1 MGRQLNNKTIKRK
14 QGDVFEQ
21 LAVDK
26 LKQAGYE
33 IILTNFTTP
42 FVGEIDIIARQTLEQ
57 SHHLVQ
63 PRFCTVFVE
72 VRSRTSSVYGTAL
85 ESITSKKQAKIY
97 QTAERFLINY
107 PKYIDDVYRFDVMVF
122 DLADGLIE
130 HEWITNAF

>member
-42 FVGEIDIIARQTLEQ
+42 I
-57 SHHLVQ
+57 
-63 PRFCTVFVE
+63 C
-72 VRSRTSSVYGTAL
+72 
-85 ESITSKKQAKIY
+85 
-97 QTAERFLINY
+97 
-107 PKYIDDVYRFDVMVF
+107 
-122 DLADGLIE
+122 
-130 HEWITNAF
+130 W

>member
-1 MGRQLNNKTIKRK
+1 MNRQLKNKTIKRK

-33 IILTNFTTP
+33 IIVTNFTAP
-42 FVGEIDIIARQTLEQ
+42 FVGEIDIIARQALGQ
-57 SHHLVQ
+57 SHHVVQ

-130 HEWITNAF
+130 HEWITNVF

>member
-1 MGRQLNNKTIKRK
+1 MARQLKNKTIKCK

-33 IILTNFTTP
+33 IIVTNFTAP
-42 FVGEIDIIARQTLEQ
+42 FVGEIDIIARQALGQ
-57 SHHLVQ
+57 SHHVVQ

>member
-1 MGRQLNNKTIKRK
+1 M
-14 QGDVFEQ
+14 
-21 LAVDK
+21 
-26 LKQAGYE
+26 
-33 IILTNFTTP
+33 
-42 FVGEIDIIARQTLEQ
+42 
-57 SHHLVQ
+57 Q

-85 ESITSKKQAKIY
+85 ESVTSKKQAKIY

>member
-1 MGRQLNNKTIKRK
+1 MNRQSKNKTIKRK

-26 LKQAGYE
+26 LKQTGYE
-33 IILTNFTTP
+33 IIVTNFTAP
-42 FVGEIDIIARQTLEQ
+42 FVGEIDIIARQALGQ

>member
-1 MGRQLNNKTIKRK
+1 MNRQLKNKTIKRK

-26 LKQAGYE
+26 LKKAGYE
-33 IILTNFTTP
+33 IIVTNFTAP
-42 FVGEIDIIARQTLEQ
+42 FVGEIDIIARQALGQ
-57 SHHLVQ
+57 SHHVVQ

>member
-1 MGRQLNNKTIKRK
+1 MNRQLKNKTIKRK

-26 LKQAGYE
+26 LRQAGYE
-33 IILTNFTTP
+33 IIVTNFTAP
-42 FVGEIDIIARQTLEQ
+42 FVGEMDIIARQALEQ

-63 PRFCTVFVE
+63 TRFCTVFVE

-130 HEWITNAF
+130 HKWITNAF

>member
-42 FVGEIDIIARQTLEQ
+42 FVGEIDIIARQPLEQ
-57 SHHLVQ
+57 SHRLV
-63 PRFCTVFVE
+63 
-72 VRSRTSSVYGTAL
+72 
-85 ESITSKKQAKIY
+85 
-97 QTAERFLINY
+97 
-107 PKYIDDVYRFDVMVF
+107 
-122 DLADGLIE
+122 
-130 HEWITNAF
+130 

>member
-1 MGRQLNNKTIKRK
+1 MNHQLKNKTIKRK

-26 LKQAGYE
+26 LRQAGYE
-33 IILTNFTTP
+33 IIVTNFTAP

-57 SHHLVQ
+57 SHHVVQ

-85 ESITSKKQAKIY
+85 ESIISKKQAKIY

>member
-1 MGRQLNNKTIKRK
+1 MNRQSKNKTIKHK

-33 IILTNFTTP
+33 IIVTNFTAP
-42 FVGEIDIIARQTLEQ
+42 FVGEIDIIARQALGQ
-57 SHHLVQ
+57 SHHLVR